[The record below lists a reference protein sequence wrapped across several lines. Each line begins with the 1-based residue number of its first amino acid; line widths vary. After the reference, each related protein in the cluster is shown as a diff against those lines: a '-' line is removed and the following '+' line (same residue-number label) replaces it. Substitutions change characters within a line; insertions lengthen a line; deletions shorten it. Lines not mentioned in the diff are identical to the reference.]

1 MPFRTLLFWGTILL
15 ITPPLT
21 FLTLILQLFSKN
33 PQELSHRIASLW
45 GRCLVKV
52 SGVDISVKGLGNIPQ
67 GPVVFM
73 GNHQSYFD
81 IFVLYA
87 ILGERSFSWLAKKE
101 LFDIPILGWGM
112 KRAGYIPI
120 DRSNLRK
127 AAMSIKAAA
136 EAVKRGRSVIV
147 FPEGTRGD
155 GKRLLPFK
163 PGGFDLAIK
172 AGVPLVPFVIKGTSR
187 VMPKGSFRVFPG
199 HVEVVFLKP
208 IPTEGL
214 KTRDREALVARVRE
228 AMEDELGKGEDRI

>member
-1 MPFRTLLFWGTILL
+1 MLFRTLLFWVVIFL

-21 FLTLILQLFSKN
+21 FLTLVLQIFSKN

-52 SGVDISVKGLGNIPQ
+52 SGVDISVRGLSNIPQ

-87 ILGERSFSWLAKKE
+87 VLRERSFSWLAKKE

-120 DRSNLRK
+120 DRSNMRK
-127 AAMSIKAAA
+127 AALSIKAAA

-187 VMPKGSFRVFPG
+187 IMPKGGYRVSPG
-199 HVEVVFLKP
+199 HVEVVFLEP
-208 IPTEGL
+208 LSTEGL
-214 KTRDREALVARVRE
+214 KTKDRETLMARVRE
-228 AMEDELGKGEDRI
+228 AMENELGKGEDRV

>member
-1 MPFRTLLFWGTILL
+1 MLFRTLLFWVAILL
-15 ITPPLT
+15 TTPPLT
-21 FLTLILQLFSKN
+21 FLTLILQLFSRN
-33 PQELSHRIASLW
+33 PQELSHHIASIW
-45 GRCLVKV
+45 GRSLVKV
-52 SGVDISVKGLGNIPQ
+52 SGVDISVKGLDGIPQ

-87 ILGERSFSWLAKKE
+87 VLKKRSFSWLAKKE

-112 KRAGYIPI
+112 RRAGYIPI
-120 DRSNLRK
+120 DRGNLRK
-127 AAMSIKAAA
+127 AALSIKAAA

-155 GKRLLPFK
+155 GKKLLPFK

-187 VMPKGSFRVFPG
+187 VMSKGSYRVFPG
-199 HVEVVFLKP
+199 PVEVVFLEP
-208 IPTEGL
+208 ISTEGL
-214 KTRDREALVARVRE
+214 KTRDREALMAKVRE
-228 AMEDELGKGEDRI
+228 VMENELGKGEDRI